1 METINIILPNQL
13 FEESVLLDSEYSHYL
28 IEEYLF
34 FKQYNFHKQ
43 KIYFHRCSMKN
54 YFDYLESKQLK
65 TFYINSF
72 EKTSDIRSFI
82 DSINT
87 EKIKKIVCLN
97 PEDNYLE
104 RRIKESCKKKSL
116 KFEFYDNPAFINS
129 REKLKGFFRTEKK
142 KLFQTSFY
150 KSERIR
156 LKILLDENQNPLGG
170 KWTYDDMNREKYPKN
185 KQTPKVNFAKKT
197 SNHEEA
203 SSYVLKYYKNNNG
216 QINKEIIYPTNF
228 ATAKKW
234 IQEF

>member
-13 FEESVLLDSEYSHYL
+13 FEKSVLLSSEHSHYL

-54 YFDYLESKQLK
+54 YFEYLKSKQFK
-65 TFYINSF
+65 TYYINSF
-72 EKTSDIRSFI
+72 DRKSDIRTFI
-82 DSINT
+82 KNLNT

-104 RRIKESCKKKSL
+104 RRIKETCKKKDL
-116 KFEFYDNPAFINS
+116 KFEFYDNPAFINN
-129 REKLKGFFRTEKK
+129 REKLKGFFRPEKK
-142 KLFQTSFY
+142 KLFQTSFQ

-156 LKILLDENQNPLGG
+156 LKILLDENKKPLGG

-185 KQTPKVNFAKKT
+185 KKHQKFKFPKK
-197 SNHEEA
+197 
-203 SSYVLKYYKNNNG
+203 
-216 QINKEIIYPTNF
+216 QIITKMLF
-228 ATAKKW
+228 LM
-234 IQEF
+234 F